1 MPTLS
6 TRMSAQDAFFLYFEK
21 PHSPLHITTFGIF
34 EGQLTLD
41 ELRQIMSERM
51 HLVPRYRQRAIFPP
65 LFAGHPKWADDPAFS
80 LDRHLHVIELPAP
93 GTERQLVEAACR
105 ITQEMLARDRPLW
118 DMTVVNGLEGNRS
131 ATITRVHHCMIDGVS
146 GVELALT
153 TMDLTPEPTI
163 VPPPKEPW
171 QPAPLE
177 GRVSAWND
185 AFFDQLLKNLRAF
198 TELQENLLDP
208 RRGFRWV
215 TDMVRA
221 TGAAARTG
229 IRLPSPAPWNRQV
242 GTKRDA
248 AYCSMPFQEL
258 RGIRSALGGTVND
271 IVLTILGGG
280 LGRYLSA
287 RGQRQRRA
295 DLRIMIPVNVRRE
308 NEQAMLGNRVSM
320 MMPAIPAGITDPSER
335 LAAIRKQTERAK
347 SANDAG
353 SFDMLLGLADNA
365 PAVFGALAG
374 RGFLPPGMV
383 NLVCTNVP
391 GPQIPL
397 YSAGHR
403 MIMSYGLLPL
413 VGDLGIGVAVGSY
426 AGEFGITITC
436 DPNIVPDV
444 ERMRDSIAEEFRTMR
459 DLAGVAPAN
468 LPRVEPK
475 GTRPRRVAV
484 ARTASST
491 PVAAPSVT

>member
-1 MPTLS
+1 VAQLS

-21 PHSPLHITTFGIF
+21 PQSPLHITSFGIF

-51 HLVPRYRQRAIFPP
+51 HLVPRYRQRAVFPP
-65 LFAGHPKWADDPAFS
+65 LFAGHPTWADDPVFS
-80 LDRHLHVIELPAP
+80 LERHLHVIELPAP
-93 GTERQLVEAACR
+93 GSERQLVEAACR
-105 ITQEMLARDRPLW
+105 ITQEMLPRDRPLW
-118 DMTVVNGLEGNRS
+118 DMTVVNGLDGDRS
-131 ATITRVHHCMIDGVS
+131 ATISRVHHCMIDGVS

-153 TMDLTPEPTI
+153 TMDLTPEPTV
-163 VPPPKEPW
+163 VPPPAEPW
-171 QPAPLE
+171 RPGPLP

-185 AFFDQLLKNLRAF
+185 AFFDQQLKNLRAF
-198 TELQENLLDP
+198 AELQENLLDP
-208 RRGFRWV
+208 RRGFRWI

-221 TGAAARTG
+221 TGTAARTG
-229 IRLPSPAPWNRQV
+229 VRLPSPAPWNRPV

-248 AYCSMPFQEL
+248 AYCSMPFQEI
-258 RGIRSALGGTVND
+258 RGIRTALGGTVND

-287 RGQRQRRA
+287 RGRGRRP
-295 DLRIMIPVNVRRE
+295 DLRIMIPVNVRKE
-308 NEQAMLGNRVSM
+308 GEQAALGNRVSM
-320 MMPAIPAGITDPSER
+320 MMPAIPSGVADPVER
-335 LAAIRKQTERAK
+335 LAAVRKQTERAK
-347 SANDAG
+347 SSNDAG

-426 AGEFGITITC
+426 AQEFGFTITV

-444 ERMRDSIAEEFRTMR
+444 EHMRDCIVAEFRSMR
-459 DLAGVAPAN
+459 DLAGVAAAD
-468 LPRVEPK
+468 LPRMEPK
-475 GTRPRRVAV
+475 RVRPKRVAV
-484 ARTASST
+484 PRAARST
-491 PVAAPSVT
+491 PVVAPGVT